1 MSYQYSTNSRVR
13 IQASAETLF
22 SYLDDHRRLAGHMSQ
37 PSMMMLGGRMSY
49 QFDQV
54 EGREIGGRIRM
65 TGAFLG
71 MRLRVEEIIIERR
84 PPTRKAWETTN
95 EPLLLVVGSYR
106 MGFEIEAAQEGSD
119 LRVFID
125 YNLPVTLTGRLM
137 GGFLGPMYARWC
149 VGRIASDAAI
159 RFQHPAGL

>member
-1 MSYQYSTNSRVR
+1 MNYQYSANSRIR

-49 QFDQV
+49 EFDQT

-65 TGAFLG
+65 TGAILG
-71 MRLRVEEIIIERR
+71 MRLRVEETIIERR
-84 PPTRKAWETTN
+84 PPTRKVWETTS
-95 EPLLLVVGSYR
+95 EPHLLVIGPYR
-106 MGFEIEAAQEGSD
+106 MGFDIEAMKEFSD

-149 VGRIASDAAI
+149 VGRIASAAAI
-159 RFQHPAGL
+159 RFQDTAGL